1 MVEDHFNKTIDRG
14 EVAEVVDVVGVHVRR
29 GDHLQYEERRGWD
42 PLTEK
47 YFIQSMD
54 RYRERLRQPVF
65 LIVTD
70 DPVWVR
76 REIAEYSTY
85 STGTSDQQL
94 TNKRR
99 NKTVI
104 TVICSTMVQW
114 YIGSRWVIVLL

>member
-1 MVEDHFNKTIDRG
+1 MNKTDVDRG
-14 EVAEVVDVVGVHVRR
+14 EVAEVVEVVGVHVRR
-29 GDHLQYEERRGWD
+29 GDHLQYEERRGWE

-65 LIVTD
+65 LMVTD

-99 NKTVI
+99 NKSVI